1 MISWKLK
8 THNYGPI
15 GLDIGHNNIK
25 MIQLETNGPMISVVD
40 AAKAIVGVNI
50 SSDFKQRKE
59 YITSAIKT
67 MLAKGNFKGREVV
80 SSMPNDQIRM
90 TSIRLGR
97 TETEKIEE
105 ILRREVTNRFAYH
118 PDKDSI
124 NYMFAGSVRH
134 GDEIKNEVIL
144 FATKDETVRNHIDTL
159 EQVELR
165 PVGIDPVP
173 CALYRSFR
181 RMLRRQEDR
190 EKTDVFIDIGGSSTT
205 VVFGRDEDIS
215 FVKNIMIGT
224 ENINREIAQ
233 RLDIEVSEAEM
244 LRNRL
249 WRRTRISNSA
259 DSDEG
264 LLDKDNDL
272 THQEDIDPSTRQI
285 MVDAI
290 GSVAEELAKEI
301 SLCFRYY
308 TVTFRGK
315 RVERATFTGGG
326 AYENILLNVL
336 RRQMALSVE
345 VAEPFDGIDITKVN
359 FNGDRRGLLCE
370 WAVAVGLGLKNWEP
384 GESIRK
390 KVEK

>member
-8 THNYGPI
+8 THGYGPI

-25 MIQLETNGPMISVVD
+25 MIQLEANGPVISVVD
-40 AAKAIVGVNI
+40 AAKAIVGI
-50 SSDFKQRKE
+50 STGSDFEQRKE

-67 MLAKGNFKGREVV
+67 MLAKGKFKGREVV
-80 SSMPNDQIRM
+80 SSMPNDEIKM
-90 TSIRLGR
+90 TSLRLGK
-97 TETEKIEE
+97 TETEKVEE
-105 ILRREVTNRFAYH
+105 ILRREVINRFDLQ

-144 FATKDETVRNHIDTL
+144 FATKDETVRSHIDML
-159 EQVELR
+159 EQVELK

-190 EKTDVFIDIGGSSTT
+190 EKTEVFVDIGGSSTT
-205 VVFGRDEDIS
+205 VVFGRGEDIS
-215 FVKNIMIGT
+215 FVKNIPIGT
-224 ENINREIAQ
+224 ENINREIAH

-244 LRNRL
+244 LRSRL
-249 WRRTRISNSA
+249 WRRTPVSDSA

-264 LLDKDNDL
+264 LLNKDNDL
-272 THQEDIDPSTRQI
+272 MRQEDLDPSTRQV

-290 GSVAEELAKEI
+290 GSVTEELAKEI

-308 TVTFRGK
+308 TVAFRSK
-315 RVERATFTGGG
+315 RVERATFSGGG
-326 AYENILLNVL
+326 AYENILLNIL
-336 RRQMALSVE
+336 RRRMALSVE
-345 VAEPFDGIDITKVN
+345 VAEPFNGIDITKVD
-359 FNGDRRGLLCE
+359 FNSDRRGLLCE

-384 GESIRK
+384 DESIK
-390 KVEK
+390 KEVKK

>member
-1 MISWKLK
+1 M
-8 THNYGPI
+8 
-15 GLDIGHNNIK
+15 DIGHNNIK
-25 MIQLETNGPMISVVD
+25 MIQLEKNGPVISVVD
-40 AAKAIVGVNI
+40 AAKAVVGVDT
-50 SSDFKQRKE
+50 SSDCKQRKG

-67 MLAKGNFKGREVV
+67 MLAKGNFKGRQVV

-105 ILRREVTNRFAYH
+105 ILRTEVTNRFAYH

-144 FATKDETVRNHIDTL
+144 FATKDETVRNHIDML

-181 RMLRRQEDR
+181 RTLRRHEDR
-190 EKTDVFIDIGGSSTT
+190 EKTEVFVDIGGSSTT
-205 VVFGRDEDIS
+205 VVFGRGGNIS
-215 FVKNIMIGT
+215 FVKNISIGT

-233 RLDIEVSEAEM
+233 RLDIEVGEAEM

-249 WRRTRISNSA
+249 WARTRISNTA
-259 DSDEG
+259 DSDEA
-264 LLDKDNDL
+264 LLDEDNDL
-272 THQEDIDPSTRQI
+272 THRADIDPLTRQI
-285 MVDAI
+285 MADSI
-290 GSVAEELAKEI
+290 GSIAEELAKEI

-315 RVERATFTGGG
+315 RVERAAFTGGG
-326 AYENILLNVL
+326 AYENIVLNVL

-345 VAEPFDGIDITKVN
+345 VAEPFSGIDITKVN

-370 WAVAVGLGLKNWEP
+370 WAVAVGLGLKNFEP
-384 GESIRK
+384 GETK
-390 KVEK
+390 KVE

>member
-1 MISWKLK
+1 
-8 THNYGPI
+8 
-15 GLDIGHNNIK
+15 LDIGHNNIK
-25 MIQLETNGPMISVVD
+25 MIQLEKNGPTMSVVD
-40 AAKAIVGVNI
+40 AAKAVVGVNM
-50 SSDFKQRKE
+50 SSDCEQRKE
-59 YITSAIKT
+59 YVTLAIKT
-67 MLAKGNFKGREVV
+67 MLAKGNFKGQDVV
-80 SSMPNDQIRM
+80 SSLPNDQVRT

-97 TETEKIEE
+97 METEKVEE
-105 ILRREVTNRFAYH
+105 VLRREVANRFDFN

-124 NYMFAGSVRH
+124 NYMFAGNVRH

-144 FATKDETVRNHIDTL
+144 FATKDEMVRNHINML

-181 RMLRRQEDR
+181 RTLRRQEDR
-190 EKTDVFIDIGGSSTT
+190 EKAEVFVDVGGSSTT
-205 VVFGRDEDIS
+205 VVFGRGGDIS
-215 FVKNIMIGT
+215 FVKNIPIGT
-224 ENINREIAQ
+224 ENINREIAH

-249 WRRTRISNSA
+249 WRRTQVSKPA

-264 LLDKDNDL
+264 LLDNDNDL
-272 THQEDIDPSTRQI
+272 MQQEDIDPSTRQI

-290 GSVAEELAKEI
+290 GSVAEEMTKEI

-345 VAEPFDGIDITKVN
+345 VAEPFNGIDITKVS
-359 FNGDRRGLLCE
+359 FDGDRRGLLCE
-370 WAVAVGLGLKNWEP
+370 WAVAVGLGLKNWEN
-384 GESIRK
+384 GESITK
-390 KVEK
+390 KVER